1 MQIEICMMRRLGLN
15 ISVFAVF
22 LMLLSGCSGYNKI
35 LKTADYDYKYN
46 LAKSLFLQGKFTSA
60 STILEECV
68 VMFRGTTRAEES
80 VYMLASCYYNIGDY
94 LSASEYY
101 KINYKTYPNGLYSEL
116 SRYYSGKSLYLD
128 TPDPRLDPTST
139 YGAIDELQLFI
150 EKYPQSKYRKSAD
163 DMMYTMYDR
172 LVEKELKSA
181 TLYYNMGNYMGN
193 NYRASIITAQ
203 NAMRDYP
210 YTKYREELSFLVL
223 KSKFQM
229 AEESVVDKK
238 MDRYRDAIDEYY
250 AFKNDYPESKYFKD
264 AEKIFRLSSKYVND

>member
-1 MQIEICMMRRLGLN
+1 
-15 ISVFAVF
+15 
-22 LMLLSGCSGYNKI
+22 
-35 LKTADYDYKYN
+35 
-46 LAKSLFLQGKFTSA
+46 
-60 STILEECV
+60 
-68 VMFRGTTRAEES
+68 
-80 VYMLASCYYNIGDY
+80 
-94 LSASEYY
+94 
-101 KINYKTYPNGLYSEL
+101 
-116 SRYYSGKSLYLD
+116 
-128 TPDPRLDPTST
+128 
-139 YGAIDELQLFI
+139 
-150 EKYPQSKYRKSAD
+150 
-163 DMMYTMYDR
+163 
-172 LVEKELKSA
+172 
-181 TLYYNMGNYMGN
+181 MGNYMGN